1 MSHLLLDRSRRVLSA
16 MKDGQTLTA
25 STWQKL
31 TWDSPIGPDG
41 IAWGTPTAVTNDLSC
56 LSQPG
61 SVVTAANV
69 GGSTVTIGGI
79 NFTNTSISGWIL
91 YSGLSITH
99 PDTNF
104 KNLLNSINFTNTQ
117 ESWFQITGLTA
128 GKVYSVQIFHAD
140 NRAGYGT
147 RTQKYCSGS
156 EPIYSSGHTLASGTN
171 GYGTYIIGTFT
182 AQSSN
187 HWIKILNNNFYQAY
201 AGLVSAYIVREL
213 STSSVPYFTT
223 SSSTFTC
230 TVPGRYYVQVQL
242 GNQTA
247 NRGVYNRIHKNGSAI
262 RDNPLGNWWIGSYG
276 FIQCDVFPVDL
287 AAGDT
292 LEAYAYSTNGGSV
305 LHTTTSS
312 APADGIRI
320 FYGGGVGTNTARPT
334 HQKLMVA
341 KTSGQSISTDTIV
354 KMTLDAAS
362 VNTANFTD
370 SSDTFTATI
379 PGVYAVFWQLY
390 TTGGE
395 KGAFVY
401 KNSALYAKSG
411 PSNYNNQCFCLVEL
425 AVGDTLEF
433 YGYFS
438 STTGLDVA
446 KSVAEVV
453 LL

>member
-1 MSHLLLDRSRRVLSA
+1 MSHLLLDGPRRVLSA
-16 MKDGQTLTA
+16 LKDVQTLTA
-25 STWQKL
+25 LTWQKL

-41 IAWGTPTAVTNDLSC
+41 IVWGTPTAVTSDLSC

-61 SVVTAANV
+61 SVATAANV

-79 NFTNTSISGWIL
+79 NFTATSISGWSG

-99 PDTNF
+99 PDTDFN
-104 KNLLNSINFTNTQ
+104 NLLNSVNFTTTQ

-128 GKVYSVQIFHAD
+128 GKVYSIQIFHAD

-187 HWIKILNNNFYQAY
+187 HWIKILNNTFYGAY
-201 AGLVSAYIVREL
+201 SGLISAYIVREL

-242 GNQTA
+242 NNQTA
-247 NRGVYNRIHKNGSAI
+247 SRGVYNRIQKNGYEVRI
-262 RDNPLGNWWIGSYG
+262 NPMGAWQASGGG
-276 FIQCDVFPVDL
+276 FIQNDVFPVDL
-287 AAGDT
+287 AVGDT
-292 LEAYAYSTNGGSV
+292 LDVYAYSVNGNST
-305 LHTTTSS
+305 LWATSGI
-312 APADGIRI
+312 AQVGIRI
-320 FYGGGVGTNTARPT
+320 FFAGSNAGPNTIRST
-334 HQKLMVA
+334 HQKLLTV
-341 KTSGQSISTDTIV
+341 KTSGQSL
-354 KMTLDAAS
+354 TLSAVNKCTMESAS

-379 PGVYAVFWQLY
+379 PGVYAIFWQVY
-390 TTGGE
+390 VTGGE
-395 KGAFVY
+395 TGALLY
-401 KNSALYAKSG
+401 KNGAAYANSG
-411 PSNYNNQCFCLVEL
+411 SSNYHNQCFCLVEL
-425 AVGDTLEF
+425 KAGDTLEF
-433 YGYFS
+433 YLYPV
-438 STTGLDVA
+438 STVGLDVQ
-446 KSVAEVV
+446 KMVAEVV